1 MNRQDNNNRDNGASA
16 FRDSDLQ
23 DIQGDG
29 VEFYDPAQE
38 QKKREER
45 RRKKQALLKKR
56 DEELRDLHRKLA
68 VAGSIAAV
76 AAVIAAGAAFAVTHG
91 KNGHGSTEAAE
102 AVTETAAA
110 ETAAQAQ
117 EAAATEAST
126 EESAQSGA
134 IVFKETSDTAQIP
147 TAPANEER
155 QKQMAQQAAFSAS
168 SGTSQT
174 QSTEAEQSASQE
186 ESAEAATEESG
197 TGTSD
202 DGNKVVGGDYVDSL
216 SAIMVN
222 ADDGTIV
229 AERNPKEKIV
239 PASMTKVMT
248 ILTACEHLTKDDMD
262 KTYTITQDITDKAY
276 INDASNVGYMPGDAA
291 TVRDMLYGT
300 ILESGA
306 DAAMGLAEYVAGSQD
321 AFVQMMND
329 KLDELGIS
337 DSAHFTNCIGLYD
350 ENHYCTVYDMAVIM
364 KAAMDNECARE
375 VLGTHTWTTQPMT
388 EYPEGRTISNWFL
401 RRIED
406 RDTKGTVVGAKT
418 GFVTQSGNCAVS
430 YEKADNGTNYIVCTA
445 NAQGNWR
452 CIRDHVALYEQ
463 YVR

>member
-1 MNRQDNNNRDNGASA
+1 VNRQDNNNRDNGAPA
-16 FRDSDLQ
+16 FHDSDLQ
-23 DIQGDG
+23 DIQSDG

-45 RRKKQALLKKR
+45 RRRKQALLKKR
-56 DEELRDLHRKLA
+56 DEELRDLHRKMA
-68 VAGSIAAV
+68 VAGSIAAA
-76 AAVIAAGAAFAVTHG
+76 AAVIAAGAVFAVTHG
-91 KNGHGSTEAAE
+91 RGGRGSTEAAE
-102 AVTETAAA
+102 AVTEAAA
-110 ETAAQAQ
+110 EEAATQVQ

-126 EESAQSGA
+126 EDAAKADG
-134 IVFKETSDTAQIP
+134 IVFKETDSTAQIP
-147 TAPANEER
+147 IAPANEER
-155 QKQMAQQAAFSAS
+155 QKQMAQQAAS

-174 QSTEAEQSASQE
+174 QSGEAEQSASQE
-186 ESAEAATEESG
+186 ESAEAATEASG
-197 TGTSD
+197 TGSSD

-248 ILTACEHLTKDDMD
+248 ILVACEHLTQDDMD

-350 ENHYCTVYDMAVIM
+350 EDHYCTVYDMAVIM

-406 RDTKGTVVGAKT
+406 RDTKGTVIGAKT

-430 YEKADNGTNYIVCTA
+430 YEKADDGTNYIVCTA

-452 CIRDHVALYEQ
+452 CIRDHVALYEE
-463 YVR
+463 YVK